1 MFIPLYDRA
10 EVDRLFEYWLNGSLD
25 GMHSLGNAVV
35 GVMDCDYGTQG
46 FRSQSLNRRY
56 LSEDIAGA
64 IADLAIEGEPLGA
77 AVLVLVLGM
86 KTPVE
91 YVARALST
99 PCPLMLTQIT
109 CWVDRFMARLLNSAK
124 TAPVVAYG

>member
-1 MFIPLYDRA
+1 MFVPLYDRD
-10 EVDRLFEYWLNGSLD
+10 EVDRMFEYWLNGSLD

-35 GVMDCDYGTQG
+35 GVADCDYGTQG
-46 FRSQSLNRRY
+46 FRAQSLNRRY

-64 IADLAIEGEPLGA
+64 IADLAIEGEPMGA

-91 YVARALST
+91 YVARALGT
-99 PCPLMLTQIT
+99 PCTLMLTQIT
-109 CWVDRFMARLLNSAK
+109 CWVDRFMARLLNSNS
-124 TAPVVAYG
+124 VAVANG